1 MLTVREIKAAP
12 AGRYGDAGG
21 LSLIKT
27 SQDSGKWNFRYSFLR
42 TRRNMGLGS
51 WPEVGLADARR
62 ERDRW
67 AAVLRAGRDP
77 ITERKEERAAT
88 KAQRDNTDPTFAEM
102 AQLVFEARKATLRGG
117 GERGRWFSPLERHV
131 LPHIG
136 KMRVSEITPQDIKG
150 ALAPIWR
157 TKFPTAEKAL
167 QRTRIV
173 LHEGRLMGFGCDPFS
188 AEAAQRM
195 LGAVIHTPK
204 HIPATPWQDM
214 PALYAR
220 LNAGTV
226 GHECLRFM
234 MLTLVRYMGCAGAR
248 AAEVDGDVWTVPPE
262 RMKGTLKHVREFRV
276 PLTDP
281 ALVIVQRQKEAF
293 GDILFTGG
301 RSAPITSAAIEK
313 ALRVLKED
321 GRPHGFRSSFRMWVQ
336 DTDACSFDVAET
348 ILGHTV
354 GGRIE
359 RTYARSD
366 LLERRRPVMEAWARY
381 VTGSAENV
389 VSSGSAA
396 DG

>member
-1 MLTVREIKAAP
+1 MPSVRGGTAP
-12 AGRYGDAGG
+12 ARSTGCRGNTLQDGKLGG
-21 LSLIKT
+21 MLSLIKT
-27 SQDSGKWNFRYSFLR
+27 SQDSGKWNFRYSFLG

-88 KAQRDNTDPTFAEM
+88 KAQRDKTDPTFAEM

-117 GERGRWFSPLERHV
+117 GERGRWFSPLQRHV

-157 TKFPTAEKAL
+157 AKFPTAEKAL

-234 MLTLVRYMGCAGAR
+234 MLPLVRYMGCAGAR
-248 AAEVDGDVWTVPPE
+248 AAEVDGDVWTVPPK

-281 ALVIVQRQKEAF
+281 ALAIVQRQKEAF
-293 GDILFTGG
+293 GDTAASVREGG
-301 RSAPITSAAIEK
+301 PKRLSVMPRCRRSASGRGCVETLLSRIGKERFPWRPACAESASE
-313 ALRVLKED
+313 
-321 GRPHGFRSSFRMWVQ
+321 
-336 DTDACSFDVAET
+336 
-348 ILGHTV
+348 
-354 GGRIE
+354 
-359 RTYARSD
+359 
-366 LLERRRPVMEAWARY
+366 
-381 VTGSAENV
+381 
-389 VSSGSAA
+389 
-396 DG
+396 